1 MRVVIFGAGQAGQMA
16 ARWMRADHTLLA
28 YADNSPA
35 WWNTRLDG
43 VPVLPPAQAAA
54 LRPDEIWIAV
64 LKREAEPE
72 IRRQLA
78 GLGYAGPVRSVG
90 ELRGWMD
97 IRLAQLRLLADQL
110 EQDGVPGAVAE
121 LGVYQGETAA
131 ELNRLFP
138 NRPLYL
144 FDTFRGF
151 DPADLQEEE
160 SAPRQDF
167 SDTSRARVEQRLPHP
182 EQAIFCEGRFPQSMP
197 ADLPRFA
204 LVCVD
209 FDLFRPTLEALE
221 RFLPRLSPGGFV
233 LLHDYTSSQFPGV
246 AKAVRLIRQTWNLR
260 LVPLCDL
267 HGSVLLWPEKTT
279 R

>member
-35 WWNTRLDG
+35 RWNTRLDG

-121 LGVYQGETAA
+121 LGVYQGEMAA

-160 SAPRQDF
+160 SAPPAGFLRYQPRPGRAAPAPSGAGHLLRGAF
-167 SDTSRARVEQRLPHP
+167 SPKHAGRPAP
-182 EQAIFCEGRFPQSMP
+182 FCAG
-197 ADLPRFA
+197 
-204 LVCVD
+204 
-209 FDLFRPTLEALE
+209 
-221 RFLPRLSPGGFV
+221 
-233 LLHDYTSSQFPGV
+233 
-246 AKAVRLIRQTWNLR
+246 
-260 LVPLCDL
+260 LCGL
-267 HGSVLLWPEKTT
+267 
-279 R
+279 